1 MRLPMPNRVNA
12 LYETFLHGGF
22 TSTNGLVI
30 GEARIDSPKYYAW
43 LQSGKYTDVMKTL
56 IVKRN
61 LLMHSGNPTAL
72 IVSMKGKPI
81 SKRFRSLS
89 PNKHNNV
96 LLADMIAL
104 KLNIITSA
112 MRITPPG
119 MGELIYQDSIFI
131 PSLDIANTLNGKTA
145 AEIAWVGD
153 SVMMGYHE
161 NDMHRPYDPAIY
173 QNLHWSIARINK
185 AFEGPLDTVSFAYS
199 LVFKGTRQLLEIPY
213 LRANPEAISFT
224 INPTYAIDEVP
235 TEYALYQ
242 NYPNPFNPTTTIGF
256 DLPQEML
263 VTVKVYNLL
272 GQEVGRLVDGEEL
285 EEGSHE
291 FEFDASNLASGVY
304 FYGIEVYSPD
314 NKIISFSNIRKMILL
329 K

>member
-1 MRLPMPNRVNA
+1 
-12 LYETFLHGGF
+12 
-22 TSTNGLVI
+22 
-30 GEARIDSPKYYAW
+30 
-43 LQSGKYTDVMKTL
+43 
-56 IVKRN
+56 
-61 LLMHSGNPTAL
+61 MHSGNPTAL
-72 IVSMKGKPI
+72 IVSTKGKPI

-131 PSLDIANTLNGKTA
+131 TSLDIANTLNGKTA
-145 AEIAWVGD
+145 AEIARIGD

-173 QNLHWSIARINK
+173 QNLHWSIARINS
-185 AFEGPLDTVSFAYS
+185 AFEGPVDTISFANS
-199 LVFKGTRQLLEIPY
+199 LVYKGTKQLREIQY
-213 LRANPEAISFT
+213 LRANPEAIPFT

-272 GQEVGRLVDGEEL
+272 GQEIGRLVDGEEL